1 MSTYSEISDDY
12 LMFETKMPVDY
23 HDSIENYVSTE
34 DMFRHMFNVLLEYD
48 RCMSDKRDAK
58 INPMSGRV
66 SMRLEN
72 GLEFQ
77 IPEDI
82 QKIAILKFI
91 EMKKNAKENSEVTLQ
106 EQVAKLNRANGNNVQ
121 EEPCLMSK
129 LLNVNNARILA
140 IIICI
145 LLVCLVYK
153 YYNEPSVP
161 SIPRFE
167 FDF

>member
-34 DMFRHMFNVLLEYD
+34 DMFRYMFNILLEYD
-48 RCMSDKRDAK
+48 RCMTDKRDAK

-77 IPEDI
+77 IPEEI
-82 QKIAILKFI
+82 QKIAISKFV
-91 EMKKNAKENSEVTLQ
+91 EMKNNAKDNNNHQALQ
-106 EQVAKLNRANGNNVQ
+106 EQ
-121 EEPCLMSK
+121 
-129 LLNVNNARILA
+129 LLNSQKGNGKSNKANTNFLSGLISRSNAIILA
-140 IIICI
+140 VVIFVVI
-145 LLVCLVYK
+145 LYLVYQ
-153 YYNEPSVP
+153 YYNQA
-161 SIPRFE
+161 PRFDDL
-167 FDF
+167 F